1 MSRRGLFDR
10 TTART
15 TLRGEPLET
24 ELEPRA
30 MRAIQSSRMI
40 GSRRR
45 IADLI
50 GASFPKEKEETA
62 IKPRELKER
71 MERMD
76 LPRLTYALTGP
87 HVDHPFLVF

>member
-50 GASFPKEKEETA
+50 GASFPKEKEEKA
-62 IKPRELKER
+62 IKPREL

-76 LPRLTYALTGP
+76 LPRLTYALMGP